1 MFTFEKIIVI
11 YLIFILGLECLFNLE
26 ELDVGY
32 NLLSE
37 YFVLSPLDKLK
48 SLIVVS

>member
-1 MFTFEKIIVI
+1 M
-11 YLIFILGLECLFNLE
+11 FILGLECLFNLE

-37 YFVLSPLDKLK
+37 YSQLNPLDKLK
-48 SLIVVS
+48 SMKVVS